1 MSRAVRFAG
10 SSVQLEQRPGRDLE
24 VNMAKLKKKYS
35 GIGGQA
41 VIEGVMMRAGDKYAV
56 AVRKPDNDIE
66 VQVNDCK
73 GFTNK
78 KVSKIPFVRGV
89 FNFIDSLVMGLKT
102 LMYSASFYEEEEV
115 KPTKTDKAMEKL
127 FKDKAM
133 DVVMYITMA
142 CSIVF
147 AIALFMIL
155 PYFISSLLSK
165 FIESSTVMAIIEGV
179 IRIGIFVGYVCLI
192 TLMDDIKRL
201 FKYHGA
207 EHKCIN
213 CIERGKPLTVANV
226 RRSSKQHKR
235 CGTSFLLIV
244 MIVSII
250 FFMFIKTPNPVL
262 RVVLRVLLL
271 PVVAGVSYELIRL
284 AGRFDNVFVNILSAP
299 GLLLQKLTTREPEDE
314 MIEVAIKSVEAVFDW
329 KEYLYKNGYIDEDEL
344 RALRAKEDFDFVE
357 AGEKA

>member
-1 MSRAVRFAG
+1 
-10 SSVQLEQRPGRDLE
+10 
-24 VNMAKLKKKYS
+24 MARIRRKYS

-41 VIEGVMMRAGDKYAV
+41 VIEGVMMRSGDKYAV
-56 AVRKPDNDIE
+56 AVRKPDNNIE

-73 GFTNK
+73 GIANNK
-78 KVSKIPFVRGV
+78 VFKLPFIRGV
-89 FNFIDSLVMGLKT
+89 FNFVDSLVMGLKT

-115 KPTKTDKAMEKL
+115 KPTKADKALERL

-142 CSIVF
+142 FSIVF

-155 PYFISSLLSK
+155 PYFISNLLSK
-165 FIESSTVMAIIEGV
+165 YIESSTAMTVIEGI
-179 IRIGIFVGYVCLI
+179 IRISIFVGYVCLI

-250 FFMFIKTPNPVL
+250 FFMFIKTPSPVL
-262 RVVLRVLLL
+262 RVVFRILLL

-299 GLLLQKLTTREPEDE
+299 GMLLQKLTTREPDDE

-329 KEYLYKNGYIDEDEL
+329 KEYLYKNRYIDEEEL
-344 RALRAKEDFDFVE
+344 EALRAEEGFDFVE
-357 AGEKA
+357 TGDRG

>member
-1 MSRAVRFAG
+1 MQEDKVGVRYLNLFLFRINCKIFAVRN
-10 SSVQLEQRPGRDLE
+10 LEG
-24 VNMAKLKKKYS
+24 NMAKLKKKYS

-66 VQVNDCK
+66 VQVNNCG
-73 GFTNK
+73 GFSTK
-78 KVSKIPFVRGV
+78 KISKIPFIRGV

-102 LMYSASFYEEEEV
+102 LMFSASFYEEEEV
-115 KPTKTDKAMEKL
+115 KPTRTDKAMEKL

-155 PYFISSLLSK
+155 PYFISSLLGR
-165 FIESSTVMAIIEGV
+165 FIESAAVMAVVEGI
-179 IRIGIFVGYVCLI
+179 IRIPIFVGYVCLI

-226 RRSSKQHKR
+226 RRS
-235 CGTSFLLIV
+235 
-244 MIVSII
+244 
-250 FFMFIKTPNPVL
+250 
-262 RVVLRVLLL
+262 
-271 PVVAGVSYELIRL
+271 
-284 AGRFDNVFVNILSAP
+284 
-299 GLLLQKLTTREPEDE
+299 
-314 MIEVAIKSVEAVFDW
+314 
-329 KEYLYKNGYIDEDEL
+329 
-344 RALRAKEDFDFVE
+344 
-357 AGEKA
+357 

>member
-1 MSRAVRFAG
+1 
-10 SSVQLEQRPGRDLE
+10 
-24 VNMAKLKKKYS
+24 MAKIKKKYS

-66 VQVNDCK
+66 VQVNECK
-73 GFTNK
+73 GISTK
-78 KVSKIPFVRGV
+78 KISKIPFVRGV
-89 FNFIDSLVMGLKT
+89 FNFVDSLVMGLKT

-133 DVVMYITMA
+133 DVVMYVTMA
-142 CSIVF
+142 LSIVF

-155 PYFISSLLSK
+155 PYFISNLLGK
-165 FIESSTVMAIIEGV
+165 FIESSTIMAIIEGV

-250 FFMFIKTPNPVL
+250 FFMFIKTPNPAL
-262 RVVLRVLLL
+262 RVGLRILLL

-344 RALRAKEDFDFVE
+344 KSLRAKEDFDFVE
-357 AGEKA
+357 AGDKA

>member
-1 MSRAVRFAG
+1 
-10 SSVQLEQRPGRDLE
+10 
-24 VNMAKLKKKYS
+24 MAKIRRKYS

-41 VIEGVMMRAGDKYAV
+41 VIEGVMMRSGDKYAV

-73 GFTNK
+73 SIASK
-78 KVSKIPFVRGV
+78 KVFKLPFIRGM
-89 FNFIDSLVMGLKT
+89 FNFVDSLVMGLKT
-102 LMYSASFYEEEEV
+102 LMYSASFYEEEDV

-127 FKDKAM
+127 FKDNAM

-142 CSIVF
+142 FSIVF

-155 PYFISSLLSK
+155 PYFISNLLSK
-165 FIESSTVMAIIEGV
+165 YIESATVMAIIEGV
-179 IRIGIFVGYVCLI
+179 LRIGIFVGYVCLI
-192 TLMDDIKRL
+192 TLMEDIKRL

-226 RRSSKQHKR
+226 RKSSKQHKR

-262 RVVLRVLLL
+262 RVVLRILLL
-271 PVVAGVSYELIRL
+271 PVVAGVSYEVIRL
-284 AGRFDNVFVNILSAP
+284 AGRFDNIFVNIISAP
-299 GLLLQKLTTREPEDE
+299 GLLLQRLTTKEPDDE

-329 KEYLYKNGYIDEDEL
+329 KEYLYKNRYIDEEEL
-344 RALRAKEDFDFVE
+344 EALRAEEGFEFVE
-357 AGEKA
+357 TGDRR